1 MHDMPESE
9 LASTAGDLLTLERT
23 LRRCTSRRELL
34 FAAVNDSHAVLRFDQ
49 SVLWTADALR
59 RVRIESVSGLAEV
72 DANGPYALW
81 LERLFQ
87 HVQDQ
92 TKARVCALSPENLP
106 PELVQGTEEWVPGH
120 SLHCRLESP
129 EGALLGGIW
138 FTRHDDFDDGEIA
151 RAEWLADAIGFSLWA
166 WQRERLHWRQRLRI
180 GLTRRQKTIAVIVGA
195 AFLFLPVRL
204 TALAPAE
211 VVPEQPIPITAPT
224 DGVVQQILVAPNQP
238 VKAGQPLLQLD
249 ETALR
254 NRVAVAQK
262 SLDIVRAERQRA
274 ASKAFSDD
282 ASKGDLQLLDARV
295 GERTAEV
302 NYLME
307 LRSRLQILAPQAGL
321 AIFSGADEWR
331 GRSVQTGERVMT
343 LADPQKAAISIAL
356 APDDAIRLDV
366 GSDVKLYLNAAPL
379 SSFDAAITQ
388 TAYETS
394 ITPDGMPAYMLRA
407 QLDKDETPPRI
418 GLKGTAKISAGWVPL
433 SYYLMRKPLRALR
446 RAMGF

>member
-1 MHDMPESE
+1 MHDNG
-9 LASTAGDLLTLERT
+9 LADTAGELLTLERT
-23 LRRCTSRRELL
+23 LRRCQSRRELL
-34 FAAVNDSHAVLRFDQ
+34 FAAVNETRGVVRFEQ
-49 SVLWTADALR
+49 AILWTADTLR
-59 RVRIESVSGLAEV
+59 RVRVESVSGLAEI
-72 DANGPYALW
+72 DSNGPYALW
-81 LERLFQ
+81 LDRLFT
-87 HVQDQ
+87 HVQTQ
-92 TKARVCALSPENLP
+92 TQGRVIHLAHQDLPE
-106 PELVQGTEEWVPGH
+106 ELVAGVGEWVPPH

-129 EGALLGGIW
+129 QGALLGGLW
-138 FTRHDDFDDGEIA
+138 LTRNDPFDDVETA
-151 RAEWLADAIGFSLWA
+151 SAEWLAEAVGFALWA
-166 WQRERLHWRQRLRI
+166 WQRERLHWRQRLRF
-180 GLTRRQKTIAVIVGA
+180 GLSRRQKIIGASVAA

-224 DGVVQQILVAPNQP
+224 DAVVQQILVAPNQA
-238 VKAGQPLLQLD
+238 VKAGQPLVQLD
-249 ETALR
+249 DTALR

-282 ASKGDLQLLDARV
+282 ASKAELQLLDARV

-302 NYLME
+302 TYLME
-307 LRSRLQILAPQAGL
+307 LRSRLQVLAPQDGL

-331 GRSVQTGERVMT
+331 GRSVQTGERIMT

-356 APDDAIRLDV
+356 SPEDAIRLDV

-379 SSFDAAITQ
+379 SSFDAAIIQ

-394 ITPDGMPAYMLRA
+394 LTPEGMPAYLLRA
-407 QLDKDETPPRI
+407 RLAEGETAPRI

-433 SYYLMRKPLRALR
+433 SYYLLRKPLRALR

>member
-1 MHDMPESE
+1 MHENG
-9 LASTAGDLLTLERT
+9 LADTAGELLTLERK
-23 LRRCTSRRELL
+23 LRRCESRRELL
-34 FAAVNDSHAVLRFDQ
+34 FSAVNDTRGLLRFEQ
-49 SVLWTADALR
+49 AVLWTVDALKR
-59 RVRIESVSGLAEV
+59 IRIEAVSGLAEI

-81 LERLFQ
+81 LDRLFR
-87 HVQDQ
+87 HIADH
-92 TKARVCALSPENLP
+92 TEGRVAGISPEDLP
-106 PELVQGTEEWVPGH
+106 AELVDGVGEWIPEY

-129 EGALLGGIW
+129 QGAALGGIW
-138 FTRHDDFDDGEIA
+138 FTRHDAFDDGEVA
-151 RAEWLADAIGFSLWA
+151 TVEWLAEAIGFSLWA
-166 WQRERLHWRQRLRI
+166 WQRERLHWRQRLRV
-180 GLTRRQKTIAVIVGA
+180 GLTRKQKTIAVAVAA

-204 TALAPAE
+204 SALAPAE
-211 VVPEQPIPITAPT
+211 VVPEQPIPVTAPT

-238 VKAGQPLLQLD
+238 VKQGQPLIQLD
-249 ETALR
+249 DTALR

-282 ASKGDLQLLDARV
+282 ASKAELQLLDARV

-307 LRSRLQILAPQAGL
+307 LRSRLQILAPQSGI

-331 GRSVQTGERVMT
+331 GRTVQTGERIMT
-343 LADPQKAAISIAL
+343 LADPQKAAIAIAL
-356 APDDAIRLDV
+356 APDDAIRLDT

-379 SSFDAAITQ
+379 SSFDATITQ

-394 ITPDGMPAYMLRA
+394 ITPEGMPAYMLRA
-407 QLDKDETPPRI
+407 QLEQGEKPPRI

-433 SYYLMRKPLRALR
+433 SYYLLRKPMRALR
-446 RAMGF
+446 RALGF